1 MGQNYGPVIIKSNL
15 VLNMDAADINSYPG
29 SGTTWYDVSGNG
41 YTATGGNFQ
50 VSAAG
55 GPGYALYSGTAAT
68 IASSAILN
76 NDYHSVFMI
85 IRFKEVGGNSGVNGS
100 WSKFFTYAPAGTDRS
115 PGVWRYPSNRIIHWR
130 YDPGNSGC
138 DFLDY
143 YGTGGDFALNRD
155 YFVGVTKVGST
166 GTPYVN
172 GVQVPIYSG
181 GAVSNPKTSGNASVI
196 FFEGYQAGMMEIK
209 NCLIY
214 DRALSSAEVSILY
227 NQYKTR
233 LII

>member
-1 MGQNYGPVIIKSNL
+1 M
-15 VLNMDAADINSYPG
+15 
-29 SGTTWYDVSGNG
+29 
-41 YTATGGNFQ
+41 
-50 VSAAG
+50 
-55 GPGYALYSGTAAT
+55 
-68 IASSAILN
+68 
-76 NDYHSVFMI
+76 
-85 IRFKEVGGNSGVNGS
+85 
-100 WSKFFTYAPAGTDRS
+100 
-115 PGVWRYPSNRIIHWR
+115 
-130 YDPGNSGC
+130 
-138 DFLDY
+138 
-143 YGTGGDFALNRD
+143 NRD

-214 DRALSSAEVSILY
+214 NRAISGAEVSILY

-233 LII
+233 LR